1 MGKESS
7 PAKALEEFLNAVVAS
22 KQEYQYAY
30 DAVNEEDRRLQD
42 LLHEMEFAPNKAER
56 NRSAAKLQQSRRRRR
71 EYKDMVKK
79 NEKLVKFFEEQK
91 NREILNRMR
100 QLLGQQRKEEEYL
113 ASERTY
119 KPRMSQGGGDNMP
132 KYEK

>member
-7 PAKALEEFLNAVVAS
+7 PAKALEEFLKAVAAS

-56 NRSAAKLQQSRRRRR
+56 NRSATKLQQSRRRRR
-71 EYKDMVKK
+71 DYKDMVKK

-91 NREILNRMR
+91 NREILNRMC

-119 KPRMSQGGGDNMP
+119 KPRMSQEVEGR
-132 KYEK
+132 ES

>member
-7 PAKALEEFLNAVVAS
+7 PAKALEEFLNAVAAS

-56 NRSAAKLQQSRRRRR
+56 NRSAIKLQQSRRRRR
-71 EYKDMVKK
+71 EYKDIVKK

-91 NREILNRMR
+91 NRETLNRMR

-119 KPRMSQGGGDNMP
+119 KPRMNQEAEGREP
-132 KYEK
+132 

>member
-7 PAKALEEFLNAVVAS
+7 PAKVLEEFLNAVAAS

-42 LLHEMEFAPNKAER
+42 LLHEVEFAPNKAER
-56 NRSAAKLQQSRRRRR
+56 NRSATKLQQSRRRRR

-79 NEKLVKFFEEQK
+79 NEKLAKFFEEPK
-91 NREILNRMR
+91 NWETLNRMR
-100 QLLGQQRKEEEYL
+100 QLLGQQRKEEESR

-119 KPRMSQGGGDNMP
+119 KPRMNQEAEGREP
-132 KYEK
+132 

>member
-91 NREILNRMR
+91 NREILNRMCH
-100 QLLGQQRKEEEYL
+100 LLGQQRKEEEYL

-119 KPRMSQGGGDNMP
+119 KPRMSQEVEGR
-132 KYEK
+132 ES

>member
-7 PAKALEEFLNAVVAS
+7 PAKVLEEFLNAVAAS

-56 NRSAAKLQQSRRRRR
+56 NRSATKLQQSRRRRR

-79 NEKLVKFFEEQK
+79 NEKLAKFFEEPK
-91 NREILNRMR
+91 NWETLNRMR

-119 KPRMSQGGGDNMP
+119 KPRMSQEAEGREP
-132 KYEK
+132 

>member
-7 PAKALEEFLNAVVAS
+7 PAKVLEEFLNAVAAS

-42 LLHEMEFAPNKAER
+42 LLHEMEFAQNKAER
-56 NRSAAKLQQSRRRRR
+56 NRSATKLQQSRRRRR
-71 EYKDMVKK
+71 ECKDIVKK

-91 NREILNRMR
+91 NREILNRMC

-119 KPRMSQGGGDNMP
+119 KPRMSQEVEGR
-132 KYEK
+132 ES

>member
-7 PAKALEEFLNAVVAS
+7 PAKVLEEFLNAVAAS

-42 LLHEMEFAPNKAER
+42 LLHEMDFAPNKAER

-91 NREILNRMR
+91 NRETLNRMR

-119 KPRMSQGGGDNMP
+119 KPRMSQEVEGREP
-132 KYEK
+132 

>member
-7 PAKALEEFLNAVVAS
+7 PAKVLEEFLNAVAAS

-56 NRSAAKLQQSRRRRR
+56 NRSATKLQQSRRRRR

-91 NREILNRMR
+91 NREILNRMC

-119 KPRMSQGGGDNMP
+119 KPRMSQEVEGG
-132 KYEK
+132 ES

>member
-7 PAKALEEFLNAVVAS
+7 PAKVLEEFLNAVAAS

-56 NRSAAKLQQSRRRRR
+56 NRSATKLQQSRRRRR
-71 EYKDMVKK
+71 ECKDIVKK

-91 NREILNRMR
+91 NRETLNRMR

-119 KPRMSQGGGDNMP
+119 KPRMSQEVEGREP
-132 KYEK
+132 

>member
-1 MGKESS
+1 MGKQSS
-7 PAKALEEFLNAVVAS
+7 PAKVLEEFLNAVAAS

-42 LLHEMEFAPNKAER
+42 LLHEVEFAPNKAER
-56 NRSAAKLQQSRRRRR
+56 NRSATKLQQSRRRRR
-71 EYKDMVKK
+71 ECKDIVKK

-91 NREILNRMR
+91 NRETLNRMR

-119 KPRMSQGGGDNMP
+119 KPRMNQEAEGREP
-132 KYEK
+132 

>member
-119 KPRMSQGGGDNMP
+119 KPRMSQEVEGREP
-132 KYEK
+132 